1 MLAVAQSLRHDGSH
15 ALLVV
20 RTLGLDQITLNG
32 RPLDLG
38 WLKAREVFYYLLQH
52 RDGASTDMLREAIW
66 PDLGREASR
75 NALKTAIYQLR
86 SSLPRELI
94 DLQGRH
100 MYVINREAADIDYDV
115 EQLLERLDLRGND
128 VERLWEALDLYRGPY
143 LPWSDNEWS
152 NRVRFDLEQR
162 YLHALRKSAKQ
173 VEERHDYLDA
183 LMLYRRLLAIDML
196 DEAAHAG
203 VMRCQ
208 IAVGNRAAAI
218 SQYQVA
224 RRLLDEELGIEP
236 GDTSEIEQLYHS
248 ILTT

>member
-32 RPLDLG
+32 KPLDLG

-86 SSLPRELI
+86 SSLPRGLI

-100 MYVINREAADIDYDV
+100 MYVINREVADIDYDV
-115 EQLLERLDLRGND
+115 EQLLERLDLRRDD

-152 NRVRFDLEQR
+152 NNVRFDLEQR
-162 YLHALRKSAKQ
+162 YLRALRKSAKQ
-173 VEERHDYLDA
+173 VEAHHDYLDA